1 MLEYTSCLFATV
13 VMHAYERDVHMYQ
26 YIFSVI
32 TVLSVLNYT
41 TRNPLVRIV
50 DTVCAH
56 LAYLFVIM
64 ETSKL
69 VHSDNEWL
77 LIFPAAVLVLWVLED
92 KEDILHAALHVIAVI
107 GLHAYLY
114 NLY

>member
-13 VMHAYERDVHMYQ
+13 VMHAHQRNVFMYQ

-41 TRNPLVRIV
+41 TRNLPIRIL
-50 DTVCAH
+50 DKTCAH
-56 LAYLFVIM
+56 LAYVFILS

-69 VHSDNEWL
+69 VLSDNEWL
-77 LIFPAAVLVLWVLED
+77 LIFPASVLGLWVLED
-92 KEDILHAALHVIAVI
+92 KEDILHTALHVIAVI

-114 NLY
+114 SLY